1 MNLRP
6 SLCKSAALPTE
17 LIPHRVI
24 YTLLINNTQYVNNE
38 PRLYLLCV
46 EINRNYIVFRRRGKT
61 SRGMVSLANS
71 DPAVIK
77 IMIQN
82 FFSQSWGGLKE

>member
-1 MNLRP
+1 
-6 SLCKSAALPTE
+6 
-17 LIPHRVI
+17 
-24 YTLLINNTQYVNNE
+24 
-38 PRLYLLCV
+38 
-46 EINRNYIVFRRRGKT
+46 
-61 SRGMVSLANS
+61 MVSLANS

>member
-1 MNLRP
+1 MNLGYTYYV
-6 SLCKSAALPTE
+6 LK
-17 LIPHRVI
+17 LIGI
-24 YTLLINNTQYVNNE
+24 I
-38 PRLYLLCV
+38 LYLG
-46 EINRNYIVFRRRGKT
+46 EGGKT